1 MLYHYDCTMVQLQQ
15 SDVTLQTFSSAH
27 CKQLCMCISAAQ
39 PAINL
44 TIINLQSIQ
53 PRPGPLCRLLQ
64 LCSLLL
70 DACGH
75 KKLLSKSSFLT
86 GALGDSCISI
96 HMSANFSWQEQ
107 RDMN

>member
-1 MLYHYDCTMVQLQQ
+1 MLYHYGCTMVQFQQ
-15 SDVTLQTFSSAH
+15 SDITLRTFSAH
-27 CKQLCMCISAAQ
+27 FKQLCMCISAAE

-44 TIINLQSIQ
+44 TMINLQCIQ
-53 PRPGPLCRLLQ
+53 PRPGLLCRLLQ

-96 HMSANFSWQEQ
+96 LMSANFSWQEQ
-107 RDMN
+107 RDMC